1 MTDVSH
7 YTYRV
12 TWSGDDN
19 EYVGLVAEYPS
30 LSWLAAEQV
39 DALVGIRN
47 LVADV
52 VTDLKVAGE
61 HVPVPLADR
70 VYSGEFKLR
79 IPPELHRALALE
91 AAEEKVSLNR
101 LLSSRLA
108 AQSGRAQSGER

>member
-1 MTDVSH
+1 MTNVGH

-12 TWSGDDN
+12 TWSTDDD
-19 EYVGLVAEYPS
+19 EYVGLVAEFPS
-30 LSWLAAEQV
+30 LSWLATEQV
-39 DALVGIRN
+39 EALVGIRR
-47 LVADV
+47 LVDDVVADLAS
-52 VTDLKVAGE
+52 TGE
-61 HVPVPLADR
+61 AVPTPIADR

-108 AQSGRAQSGER
+108 R

>member
-1 MTDVSH
+1 MTLVDAGH

-12 TWSGDDN
+12 TWSADDA
-19 EYVGLVAEYPS
+19 EYVGLVAEFPS

-39 DALVGIRN
+39 EALVGIRR
-47 LVADV
+47 LVDDV
-52 VTDLKVAGE
+52 VEDLVSAGD
-61 HVPVPLADR
+61 PVPTPIADR
-70 VYSGEFKLR
+70 VYSGEFRLR

-108 AQSGRAQSGER
+108 R